1 MIHDIEFLSLF
12 FFEIDKEIKLITSI
26 FLIMMILSFFLL
38 ISPDF
43 LPKMMILIIEM
54 GCVLLI
60 LQISKDISKN
70 VNFFLDLIKNFQGI
84 ADISLEYLDL
94 IIKIEIQVKIY
105 KTLSSMLLLINFF
118 FTIIELI

>member
-1 MIHDIEFLSLF
+1 
-12 FFEIDKEIKLITSI
+12 
-26 FLIMMILSFFLL
+26 MILSFFLL

-60 LQISKDISKN
+60 FQISEDISTN
-70 VNFFLDLIKNFQGI
+70 VNFFLDLLLNFQGI
-84 ADISLEYLDL
+84 NEISLEYLDL

-105 KTLSSMLLLINFF
+105 KILSSMLLLINFF

>member
-1 MIHDIEFLSLF
+1 MI
-12 FFEIDKEIKLITSI
+12 EI
-26 FLIMMILSFFLL
+26 
-38 ISPDF
+38 
-43 LPKMMILIIEM
+43 

-60 LQISKDISKN
+60 FQISKDISKS
-70 VNFFLDLIKNFQGI
+70 VNFFLDLMVNFQGI
-84 ADISLEYLDL
+84 TEISLEYLDL

>member
-1 MIHDIEFLSLF
+1 
-12 FFEIDKEIKLITSI
+12 
-26 FLIMMILSFFLL
+26 MILSFFLL

-54 GCVLLI
+54 VCVLLI
-60 LQISKDISKN
+60 FQISRDISN
-70 VNFFLDLIKNFQGI
+70 SVNFFLDLLLNFQGI
-84 ADISLEYLDL
+84 NEFSLEYLDL
-94 IIKIEIQVKIY
+94 IFKIEIQVKIY

>member
-60 LQISKDISKN
+60 FQISKDISKN
-70 VNFFLDLIKNFQGI
+70 VNFFLDLMQNFQGI
-84 ADISLEYLDL
+84 SDISLEYLDL
-94 IIKIEIQVKIY
+94 IIKIEIQVRIY

>member
-1 MIHDIEFLSLF
+1 
-12 FFEIDKEIKLITSI
+12 
-26 FLIMMILSFFLL
+26 MMILSFFLL

-60 LQISKDISKN
+60 FQISKDISKN
-70 VNFFLDLIKNFQGI
+70 VNFFLDLMQNIQGI
-84 ADISLEYLDL
+84 TDISLEYLDL

-105 KTLSSMLLLINFF
+105 KSLSSMLLLINFF

>member
-1 MIHDIEFLSLF
+1 
-12 FFEIDKEIKLITSI
+12 
-26 FLIMMILSFFLL
+26 MMILSFFLL

-60 LQISKDISKN
+60 FQISKDISN
-70 VNFFLDLIKNFQGI
+70 SVNFFLDLMQNFQEI
-84 ADISLEYLDL
+84 TEISLEYLDL
-94 IIKIEIQVKIY
+94 MIKIEIQVKTY
-105 KTLSSMLLLINFF
+105 KILSSMLLLINFF

>member
-1 MIHDIEFLSLF
+1 
-12 FFEIDKEIKLITSI
+12 
-26 FLIMMILSFFLL
+26 
-38 ISPDF
+38 
-43 LPKMMILIIEM
+43 MILIIEM

-60 LQISKDISKN
+60 FQISKDISNN
-70 VNFFLDLIKNFQGI
+70 VNFFLDLLQYFQGNTE
-84 ADISLEYLDL
+84 ISLEYLDL

>member
-1 MIHDIEFLSLF
+1 MIQSIEFLSLF
-12 FFEIDKEIKLITSI
+12 FFEIDKEIILITSI

-60 LQISKDISKN
+60 FQISKDISKN
-70 VNFFLDLIKNFQGI
+70 VNFFLDLMQNIQGI
-84 ADISLEYLDL
+84 TDISLEYLDL

>member
-1 MIHDIEFLSLF
+1 
-12 FFEIDKEIKLITSI
+12 
-26 FLIMMILSFFLL
+26 MMILSFFLL

-60 LQISKDISKN
+60 FQISKDISN
-70 VNFFLDLIKNFQGI
+70 SVNFFLDLMQNFQEI
-84 ADISLEYLDL
+84 TEISLEYLDL
-94 IIKIEIQVKIY
+94 IIKIEIQVKTY
-105 KTLSSMLLLINFF
+105 KILSSMLLLINFF

>member
-60 LQISKDISKN
+60 FQISKDISN
-70 VNFFLDLIKNFQGI
+70 SVNFFLDLMQNFQGI
-84 ADISLEYLDL
+84 TEISLEYLEL

-105 KTLSSMLLLINFF
+105 KTLSSMLLLMNFF

>member
-60 LQISKDISKN
+60 FQISKDISKN
-70 VNFFLDLIKNFQGI
+70 VNFFLDLMQNFQGI
-84 ADISLEYLDL
+84 SDISLEYLDL